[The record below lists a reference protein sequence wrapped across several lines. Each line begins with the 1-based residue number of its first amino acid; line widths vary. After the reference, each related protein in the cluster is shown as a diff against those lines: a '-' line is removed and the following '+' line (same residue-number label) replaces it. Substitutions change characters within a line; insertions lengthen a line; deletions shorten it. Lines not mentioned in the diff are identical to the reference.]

1 MREKSSCDRGMGKEG
16 KMRSAFTLI
25 ELLVVIAIIAILA
38 AILLP
43 ALNSARERGRSASC
57 TSNLKDLGTACMMY
71 GDANGG
77 KIYSVDSAGAS
88 GGWLNYN
95 LIVSRNAPGTTA
107 KPGENFFCP
116 SSEHRAL
123 SLTYTYG
130 FIYGPLTNPWSN
142 PINIGRLEHPTAQ
155 FLTGDCFTTIHNL
168 GSGKTTHRKIAGSMA
183 AGAGVPYFI
192 HNNSTNMAFFDGHCA
207 NLSPGNLS
215 DGTAYLNDGV
225 INQNKLRKFGEY
237 LDRSGE
243 LHSVQ

>member
-1 MREKSSCDRGMGKEG
+1 MKSHVPHPVRARSRG
-16 KMRSAFTLI
+16 FTLI

-77 KIYSVDSAGAS
+77 KIYSVDSSGAS

-95 LIVSRNAPGTTA
+95 LIATGNAQGTTSL
-107 KPGENFFCP
+107 PGGTFFCP
-116 SSEHRAL
+116 SSEHCNL
-123 SLTYTYG
+123 TLTYTYG
-130 FIYGPLTNPWSN
+130 FVYVAVNAWSN

-155 FLTGDCFTTIHNL
+155 FLTGDCFTTNHNF
-168 GSGKTTHRKIAGSMA
+168 GTGKTTHRKIGGAMA
-183 AGAGVPYFI
+183 AGTGVPYFI

-225 INQNKLRKFGEY
+225 INQYKLQKFGQY
-237 LDRSGE
+237 LDRNGNTQT
-243 LHSVQ
+243 VQ